1 MARRVDRI
9 LLLVALLAWTLGAP
23 AAEPW
28 TLERLMQ
35 GLAQTRSA
43 RASFVEKKTVR
54 VLEQPLVAS
63 GELSFTAPDRLE
75 KRTLRPRPELLL
87 LQGETLTLERAGQ
100 TTRLDLRSHPEVA
113 AFTESIRGTLAGDRQ
128 ALERVYRLSLQGNEA
143 SWVLTLIPADAVM
156 DQSSL
161 PRVQMPNRDGFIRWS
176 VSACS
181 RRWLKAHCA
190 GSRTGMTASR

>member
-1 MARRVDRI
+1 MARRTDC
-9 LLLVALLAWTLGAP
+9 LLLAALLAWPLGAA

-35 GLAQTRSA
+35 GLAHTRAA

-54 VLEQPLVAS
+54 ILEQPLVAS

-87 LQGETLTLERAGQ
+87 LQGDTLTLERAGQ

-128 ALERVYRLSLQGNEA
+128 ALERNYLLSLQGSEA
-143 SWVLTLIPADAVM
+143 SWVLTLIPADAAMRALVERVRIAGRHA
-156 DQSSL
+156 DLSVIEIQQANGDSSL
-161 PRVQMPNRDGFIRWS
+161 MSVQRLP
-176 VSACS
+176 AP
-181 RRWLKAHCA
+181 
-190 GSRTGMTASR
+190 